1 MVNLVGTR
9 TVGPPRRKRTTNVS
23 NDRGGP
29 VVVERRAAHADR
41 CAGNTRVTPLH
52 GPYRKTHRDYSCVRV
67 VAASAIVAGLLL
79 GTAPLALAQ
88 VGHLLATVPAAFA
101 QEVPSLSVPS
111 GNARDVERDNA
122 GTGITMQHR
131 LDTHS
136 ARPMISWNGTGQ
148 ALKCSYGLLFEGNT
162 RSCQAA

>member
-9 TVGPPRRKRTTNVS
+9 AVGPPSPRRTTNVS
-23 NDRGGP
+23 NNRLGP
-29 VVVERRAAHADR
+29 VVVERRTADR
-41 CAGNTRVTPLH
+41 SASNTRVTPLH
-52 GPYRKTHRDYSCVRV
+52 GPYRKNHRDYSCVRV

-111 GNARDVERDNA
+111 GSARDVEPDNA
-122 GTGITMQHR
+122 GTGITMQYR
-131 LDTHS
+131 LDTHA
-136 ARPMISWNGTGQ
+136 ARPMISWNGTSQ
-148 ALKCSYGLLFEGNT
+148 ALKCSYGLLFQGNT

>member
-1 MVNLVGTR
+1 M
-9 TVGPPRRKRTTNVS
+9 
-23 NDRGGP
+23 GP

-41 CAGNTRVTPLH
+41 SVGNTRVTPLH
-52 GPYRKTHRDYSCVRV
+52 SPYRKNHRDYSCVRV

-88 VGHLLATVPAAFA
+88 VGHLLATIPAAFA
-101 QEVPSLSVPS
+101 QEASGLSAS
-111 GNARDVERDNA
+111 NASARDVERDSA

-131 LDTHS
+131 SDTHS
-136 ARPMISWNGTGQ
+136 TRPMISWTGTSQ

>member
-9 TVGPPRRKRTTNVS
+9 AVGPPRHKRTANVS
-23 NDRGGP
+23 NDRVGP
-29 VVVERRAAHADR
+29 GVIESRAAHADR
-41 CAGNTRVTPLH
+41 SAGNTRVTPLH
-52 GPYRKTHRDYSCVRV
+52 SPYRKTHRDYSCIRV

-79 GTAPLALAQ
+79 GTAPVALAQ

-101 QEVPSLSVPS
+101 QEVPSLSAS
-111 GNARDVERDNA
+111 NASARDVERDNA

-136 ARPMISWNGTGQ
+136 ATPMISWNSTSQ